1 MKVKSYTFHYWRDGK
16 RKSKTYKVDNK
27 NIRHDQDAKSLFY
40 KDHDIKDVIY
50 LTADY

>member
-27 NIRHDQDAKSLFY
+27 NINMIDAKDWLE
-40 KDHDIKDVIY
+40 D
-50 LTADY
+50 